1 MEAGNR
7 HFWTLRVTVLA
18 LLPFTPLGRQ
28 ALWAEDLGDHRG
40 QAWKD
45 WVVAGSAGCS
55 GQAAYVAML
64 RKFAEIGFCITLWP
78 SAKFCVSSPG
88 VAIGWHYPAAAC
100 RNSPR

>member
-7 HFWTLRVTVLA
+7 HFWTLGVTVLA

-45 WVVAGSAGCS
+45 WVVGR
-55 GQAAYVAML
+55 QRWM
-64 RKFAEIGFCITLWP
+64 
-78 SAKFCVSSPG
+78 
-88 VAIGWHYPAAAC
+88 
-100 RNSPR
+100 